1 MRFPDRLPLLLTAV
15 AALTVVPGAW
25 AQTDE
30 TPRFREDLQVSRPVL
45 RGSTTDLIVRFSG
58 PFSLPGISL
67 PAGTYVF
74 RRMASDIV
82 RVQSQDGR
90 HVYLT
95 MHTTPTHREKIG
107 ATEALWDAN
116 VAGAPVRLK
125 AWFRP
130 GTETG
135 QELSY
140 PVGVD
145 APRQVASR

>member
-1 MRFPDRLPLLLTAV
+1 MRFPIRFPLLLAAV
-15 AALTVVPGAW
+15 TALTVVPSAS

-30 TPRFREDLQVSRPVL
+30 TPRFRDDLQVSRLVL

-58 PFSLPGISL
+58 PFSLPGVSL

-74 RRMASDIV
+74 RRIASDIV

-95 MHTTPTHREKIG
+95 MHTTPTHRKG
-107 ATEALWDAN
+107 TGSTEALWDAN

-125 AWFRP
+125 AWFSQ
-130 GTETG
+130 GTQAG
-135 QELSY
+135 RELSY

-145 APRQVASR
+145 KPRQVASR